1 MWLMKHFSIL
11 IFIFSVAAFSQQQQF
26 SGVIVADSISFTQ
39 VNIVNLNKEL
49 GTVNNKKGE
58 FVIDAE
64 VGDEIVFSSVQYE
77 PYQITVTKENIKTNN
92 VIYLFPLVNELEEVK
107 ISNIDLTGNLVEDAA
122 TIETKPF
129 LNSTSFGFPSVE
141 PMSVEDRRLYTASTG
156 GVFTI
161 IDILSGRMAMLKRMK
176 AISEFEALIARAQ
189 SLVSRDYITEDLEI
203 PEEYVDDF
211 FYFCAEQE
219 GFEKFMKTAD
229 ELEMIE
235 FLTEKRKAYAIFKEW
250 E

>member
-1 MWLMKHFSIL
+1 MKHFYFFFFL
-11 IFIFSVAAFSQQQQF
+11 ISSFAFSQQQQF
-26 SGVIVADSISFTQ
+26 SGVIVADSIAFTQ

-49 GTVNNKKGE
+49 GTVNNKNGE

-77 PYQITVTKENIKTNN
+77 PYQITVSTENIKTKNT
-92 VIYLFPLVNELEEVK
+92 IYLFPLVNELEEVK
-107 ISNIDLTGNLVEDAA
+107 ISNIDLTGDLTKDAS
-122 TIETKPF
+122 TIETNPYF
-129 LNSTSFGFPSVE
+129 YPSSLGL
-141 PMSVEDRRLYTASTG
+141 PNPAPKMSVEDRRLYTASTG
-156 GVFTI
+156 GIFTV

-176 AISEFEALIARAQ
+176 EISEFEALIARAQ
-189 SLVSRDYITEDLEI
+189 SLVSRRYIVEDLEI
-203 PEEYVDDF
+203 PEDYLDDF
-211 FYFCAEQE
+211 FYYCAKQD

-229 ELEMIE
+229 ELEMIK